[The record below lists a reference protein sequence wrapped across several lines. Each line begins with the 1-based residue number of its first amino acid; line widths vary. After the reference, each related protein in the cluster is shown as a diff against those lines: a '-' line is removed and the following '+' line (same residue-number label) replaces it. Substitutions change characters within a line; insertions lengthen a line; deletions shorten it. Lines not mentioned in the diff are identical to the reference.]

1 MALSQPSAEVLVKK
15 YAKENEDTPAFKLR
29 AIVLLKEEHEGVE
42 PGDRGKQN
50 LERQGSCECEN
61 TQC

>member
-29 AIVLLKEEHEGVE
+29 AVVLLKEEHEG
-42 PGDRGKQN
+42 DRVW
-50 LERQGSCECEN
+50 
-61 TQC
+61 